1 MPTDLDLVRQIQAAT
16 SGNPVP
22 KTSRLHLA
30 IRPNARLICPIE
42 MAGEDGSVQIVA
54 AGRIGKPPA
63 IYCVPEPR
71 DRDCQGRLAG
81 WLGRELLAL
90 FEETAS
96 EGTYPQIWTQS
107 ASSVDLLDML
117 SDRYRWSR
125 VSEAR
130 LLGELLTYP
139 AERLPRAGQQ
149 TLFAATSALRL
160 HWQTGLAPEDEEHLG
175 ALLAWLDPPDGVSPR
190 DAARVAERTP
200 MGINTDPDFDRLS
213 LNPAVSA
220 YTVATRQSDYAAAR
234 RAEFTIRE
242 ILTPVVTLI
251 YQAVQRAIAYLQ
263 AANLPPLPEL
273 TALERREAAA
283 FAWFMDQW
291 RKGMKRR
298 QRDSPARA
306 TREFALREIDQENYD
321 AARITG
327 DPLVRVA
334 AELDGRVLRGV
345 MTECGVNP
353 NGKVWLALESE
364 VTALRLR
371 PGDRL
376 VSLDGGL
383 VKAAVRTIVQQ
394 GSTARVVL
402 DLSARRPAL
411 PSHGTPL
418 SFGPPPANWG
428 KAARLG
434 QRLKGR
440 LTPPPW
446 THGANL
452 PSSTPRLPPADPL
465 ALVESL

>member
-1 MPTDLDLVRQIQAAT
+1 MPTDLDLVRQISAAT

-22 KTSRLHLA
+22 KDSRLHLA

-54 AGRIGKPPA
+54 TGPIGQPPA

-90 FEETAS
+90 FEETAN

-107 ASSVDLLDML
+107 ASSVDLLDTL

-139 AERLPRAGQQ
+139 AERLPLLASKPCSRQRPRCACTGRPG
-149 TLFAATSALRL
+149 LHPKMRSTS
-160 HWQTGLAPEDEEHLG
+160 

-200 MGINTDPDFDRLS
+200 MGINTDPDFDRFRLD
-213 LNPAVSA
+213 PAVSA
-220 YTVATRQSDYAAAR
+220 YTAATRQSDHAAAR
-234 RAEFTIRE
+234 RAELTIRE
-242 ILTPVVTLI
+242 ILTPVVTPI
-251 YQAVQRAIAYLQ
+251 YEAVQRAISYLQ